1 VRVDLRDAP
10 RSISEL
16 AATRNRVVALMGH
29 TSGYSIVMVGDES
42 AVSFARGVVEVGVSG
57 NLARA
62 QEDLRGRFGDWV
74 TVSVAQP
81 LSG

>member
-1 VRVDLRDAP
+1 
-10 RSISEL
+10 
-16 AATRNRVVALMGH
+16 MGH
-29 TSGYSIVMVGDES
+29 TSGYSIVMVGDGS

-62 QEDLRGRFGDWV
+62 QDDLRARFGHWV

-81 LSG
+81 L